1 MGVARYRDGFAVR
14 LQPDMVDMPRFWKSP
29 RVVFVN
35 SMSDLFH
42 PEIPLEFIQRVFKT
56 MNECPQHQFQVLTKR
71 ARRLLHLS
79 QHLTW
84 SPNIWAGVSVEN
96 SKYAYRSALLKNV
109 PAAIRFLSVEP
120 LLGHIGSLPLEGIHW
135 VIVGG
140 ESGSHARPMN
150 REWVTDIFRQCRD
163 ARVPFF
169 FKQWGGV
176 QKHKTGRKLFGR
188 TYDEMPAAVHSA
200 AV

>member
-1 MGVARYRDGFAVR
+1 MGVARYQNGFAVQ
-14 LQPDMVDMPRFWKSP
+14 LQRDQVDLPRSWKSP

-42 PEIPLEFIQRVFKT
+42 PQIPLEFIQRVFQT

-71 ARRLLHLS
+71 AKRLVELAPL
-79 QHLTW
+79 LTW
-84 SPNIWAGVSVEN
+84 TANIWMGVSVE
-96 SKYAYRSALLKNV
+96 SAKYAYRSELLMSV
-109 PAAIRFLSVEP
+109 PAAVRFLSVEP
-120 LLGHIGSLPLEGIHW
+120 LLSPIPSLPLEGIHW

-140 ESGSHARPMN
+140 ESGPKARAMQ
-150 REWVTDIFRQCRD
+150 REWVTDIFRQCRG

-176 QKHKTGRKLFGR
+176 QKHKTGRSLFGR
-188 TYDEMPAAVHSA
+188 TYSEMPVNASMG
-200 AV
+200 